1 VRSIH
6 IMGVRY
12 LDLRIAIE
20 ATNATPFAFDT
31 LGGKRMKLR
40 KLSVVAL
47 LAACVAGCGGNSTPV
62 GVTITPAT
70 ATVIVRGSQV
80 FSAVGTG
87 STTNTVNWQICL
99 PPATSGT
106 QPTNCTPL
114 PGQTGTGPTGVGTI
128 TQASSTQAGG
138 LYTAPST
145 VPQTNPILV
154 VATST
159 VSAKA
164 FAAATVTID
173 SGVRV
178 QITPL
183 RATIAPQERFLFV
196 ATVTGTANQAVTW
209 SVNGVAGGD
218 SIHGFVCPNS
228 DPSIV
233 QPCPAGTYIAPST
246 PPGGAVTVTATSA
259 ADSTKSASAAVTVT
273 AASGAPTIASIDPST
288 ALQGSVQQDVYI
300 NGADTNG
307 SDFSSTSTVLVD
319 GVPIV
324 PVFLSD
330 TLLRV
335 TIPSQLLQQ
344 AKPVN
349 IQVQRSNGDSSAPAE
364 LNIVPVRPGVISS
377 LPDSVSQTTGGVNVS
392 LTGGL
397 FFNAPGGST
406 SAIFNGQTVTTSAT
420 SSRQLSV
427 TIPPGALSAPGLYP
441 ILVQNPGIPAN
452 LSSVSA
458 LNLAVTPNPP
468 STIPTAPIATLPVG
482 ASPSA
487 IAIDPVLN
495 LAAVANTAD
504 GSVSLISLTTNS
516 VIKTIPNVGNAPSGI
531 AIDDQLP
538 DHIALVVNSGDNTVS
553 TVDLTTQAL
562 VGTPLSVQIGAPPPP
577 VGGPVPIAIAVNSL
591 THRAIV
597 AYQSTNLATVL
608 DVSTGVPVFVQQI
621 GGSLTGYST
630 GVNPAIAIDPRLN
643 WAVVT
648 PGGGGAV
655 NIVDL
660 GRAATSGD
668 GGRAPQVIGTLSIT
682 TSIQGVGINTETH
695 QVLLSDPTGTALT
708 TFSLLDEAVNSITFT
723 VGQQGYVAAGVNSL
737 SNVGIA
743 VNSESSTAAVVDL
756 ENGVVLQP
764 SVSGLGTLPQ
774 AVAVDAVLNEA
785 LVVNQG
791 SGAVSILSLGNTFR
805 NLQIAEASPDVTFAP
820 AATNLTLTINGIG
833 FVQGTSQVFLD
844 RTGLPAGNVAVTN
857 GGRQIIATIPA
868 SMLTLARRYTITVQN
883 SATNV
888 SNATD
893 LAVVQPV
900 VVGNSP
906 SSVAVDTDTD
916 VAVVTNS
923 ADGTVSLIDLT
934 TGTTL
939 PQSPLS
945 VGTGPVGV
953 TVLPRLALL
962 VVANN
967 GSSDVTVLDENG
979 INPPQRVDL
988 CGGCTGPTGVA
999 VNQDTAEGVVAAS
1012 GPDVSCATTSSGCEA
1027 SFLSVATTGSAA
1039 GNSVLVNQ
1047 NPVSAAIDPNGDGFA
1062 AVGTASQAGSLDVID
1077 LLTSTVTCRQNGI
1090 QVPSGVVFDP
1100 VNQVFVVANSLQN
1113 NLVIVDPVT
1122 CIPTTVRVGINPTSL
1137 DYDFQTSTLVTVN
1150 SASNTMSFLD
1160 YVCPPVPGPVGCPA
1174 PQTRAIFGLPSSGQ
1188 FSQTQQFS
1196 VAIDAKL
1203 DIAVVVDTNNSR
1215 VLLVPIPH

>member
-1 VRSIH
+1 MS
-6 IMGVRY
+6 VRY

-40 KLSVVAL
+40 KLSVAAL
-47 LAACVAGCGGNSTPV
+47 LAAFVAGCGGNSTPV
-62 GVTITPAT
+62 GVAINPST

-87 STTNTVNWQICL
+87 STTSTVNWQICL

-159 VSAKA
+159 VRATS
-164 FAAATVTID
+164 FATAIVTID

-196 ATVTGTANQAVTW
+196 ATVTGTPNQAVTW

-233 QPCPAGTYIAPST
+233 QPCPAGTYVAPSL
-246 PPGGAVTVTATSA
+246 PPGGVTVTATSA
-259 ADSTKSASAAVTVT
+259 ADSTKSATASVTVI
-273 AASGAPTIASIDPST
+273 AASGAPSIASIDPST

-300 NGADTNG
+300 NGTDTNG
-307 SDFSSTSTVLVD
+307 SDYFSTSIVLVD

-330 TLLRV
+330 VLLRV

-344 AKPVN
+344 AKAVN
-349 IQVQRSNGDSSAPAE
+349 IQVQRSDGDTSAPAS
-364 LNIVPVRPGVISS
+364 LNVVPVRPGVISS
-377 LPDSVSQTTGGVNVS
+377 LPDSVSQTTGGVNVV

-397 FFNAPGGST
+397 FFNAPAGST
-406 SAIFNGQTVTTSAT
+406 SAIFNGQNVTTSAT

-427 TIPPGALSAPGLYP
+427 TIPPGALSTPGLYP
-441 ILVQNPGIPAN
+441 ILVQNPGIAPN
-452 LSSVSA
+452 LSSVSGI
-458 LNLAVTPNPP
+458 NLAVTPNPA
-468 STIPTAPIATLPVG
+468 STIPTAPIATIPVG

-487 IAIDPVLN
+487 VAIDPVLN

-504 GSVSLISLTTNS
+504 GSVSLISLSTNS
-516 VIKTIPNVGNAPSGI
+516 VIKTIPSVGNAPTGI
-531 AIDDQLP
+531 AIDEQLP
-538 DHIALVVNSGDNTVS
+538 HHIALVVNSGDNTVS
-553 TVDLTTQAL
+553 TVDLTTQSV

-577 VGGPVPIAIAVNSL
+577 VGGPVSIAIGVNSL
-591 THRAIV
+591 THRAMV
-597 AYQSTNLATVL
+597 AYQTTNLATVL

-648 PGGGGAV
+648 PGGGGSV

-682 TSIQGVGINTETH
+682 PSMQGVGINTETH
-695 QVLLSDPTGTALT
+695 QVLLSDPTGLTLT
-708 TFSLLDEAVNSITFT
+708 TFSLLDETVSSISFT
-723 VGQQGYVAAGVNSL
+723 VGQQGYVAAGINSL

-756 ENGVVLQP
+756 ENGLVLQP

-791 SGAVSILSLGNTFR
+791 SGTVSILSLGNTFR

-820 AATNLTLTINGIG
+820 ATTNLTLTINGIG

-844 RTGLPAGNVAVTN
+844 RTALPAGNVAVTN
-857 GGRQIIATIPA
+857 GGRQIVATIPA
-868 SMLTLARRYTITVQN
+868 SMLTLARRYIVTVQN
-883 SATNV
+883 SSTNV
-888 SNATD
+888 SNSTD

-906 SSVAVDTDTD
+906 SSVAVDPDTD
-916 VAVVTNS
+916 VAAVTNS
-923 ADGTVSLIDLT
+923 ADNTVSLIDLT

-939 PQSPLS
+939 SQSPLP
-945 VGTGPVGV
+945 VGSGPVGIA
-953 TVLPRLALL
+953 VLPRLALL

-988 CGGCTGPTGVA
+988 CGGCTGPNGVA
-999 VNQDTAEGVVAAS
+999 VNQDISSAVVAAS
-1012 GPDVSCATTSSGCEA
+1012 GPDPVCATTSSGCIV
-1027 SFLSVATTGSAA
+1027 SFVTVAQTGSAP
-1039 GNSVLVNQ
+1039 GNSVSVNQ
-1047 NPVSAAIDPNGDGFA
+1047 NPVSVAMDPNGDGYA
-1062 AVGTASQAGSLDVID
+1062 AVGTASQAGSLDIID
-1077 LLTSTVTCRQNGI
+1077 LVTSTVTCRQNGI

-1113 NLVIVDPVT
+1113 NLVMVDPVT

-1174 PQTRAIFGLPSSGQ
+1174 PQTRAILGLPSSGQ